1 LTTTHLKEECSMTTM
16 RRFLVV
22 TTLAALVLTSAPSCR
37 NSPAAPS
44 STPVV
49 PDGYFQLVPTF
60 NAAGNPNAEAT
71 GRVFLKDANGNN
83 TAMTVEVLQMM
94 VNLGGPVETRCDNCF
109 EIRAEFCALDNKLVN
124 FAQIYL
130 SEFPGEFKF
139 DMGTVVSNGYPC
151 ATMNSTRYGGPGGSP
166 QGVRILPS
174 GKLSFFEVK
183 RRQFDDLINGVQV
196 NPVDGRA
203 TLYVGLSERPFG
215 Y

>member
-1 LTTTHLKEECSMTTM
+1 MAK
-16 RRFLVV
+16 LVKIV
-22 TTLAALVLTSAPSCR
+22 VVVFVAALVLISASCGGDSPTTPS
-37 NSPAAPS
+37 PQ
-44 STPVV
+44 TPVV

-139 DMGTVVSNGYPC
+139 DMGTVVSSGYPC

-166 QGVRILPS
+166 QGVRILPP

-203 TLYVGLSERPFG
+203 TLYVGLGE
-215 Y
+215 